1 MPTTKRRVA
10 ALDKA
15 QESNRA
21 RVRRYRA
28 KHQRIDF
35 VPSADVLQIIEHH
48 LAAELDNCK
57 AGVIDELVRAGHQ
70 AITGNAA
77 PEGGRP

>member
-1 MPTTKRRVA
+1 MQNINRRVA
-10 ALDKA
+10 ALDQA

-35 VPSADVLQIIEHH
+35 VPSPDVLQIIEHH
-48 LAAELDNCK
+48 FK
-57 AGVIDELVRAGHQ
+57 AGMDSCLVGVIDNLVRAGHQ
-70 AITGNAA
+70 AITGNGAN
-77 PEGGRP
+77 GK